1 MMTIAKRLIILLAV
15 PLVALLGL
23 GIFTRLQL
31 SKIEAR
37 SRFVTESRVEALATL
52 GNLSRSLA
60 ELRVDVRSHL
70 LATNEAQR
78 TAARAAFDDDERE
91 VVRLLRHF
99 ADNLVESDQGRR
111 LLMQYYALGL
121 DWIAGAKRAMT
132 MPDSPGLPRRIC
144 PVLRQSIEIDIG
156 VSLGDGG

>member
-1 MMTIAKRLIILLAV
+1 MTIAKRLIILLAL

-23 GIFTRLQL
+23 GIFTRFQL

-37 SRFVTESRVEALATL
+37 SRFVTESRVQALATL
-52 GNLSRSLA
+52 GNLSRSFA

-78 TAARAAFDDDERE
+78 TAARAAFEQNERE
-91 VVRLLRHF
+91 VVRLVQHF
-99 ADNLVESDQGRR
+99 ADNLVGSEQDRR
-111 LLMQYYALGL
+111 LLLQYHALGR

-132 MPDSPGLPRRIC
+132 LVDQNRRDDAIA
-144 PVLRQSIEIDIG
+144 LLHGQITNMSD
-156 VSLGDGG
+156 

>member
-37 SRFVTESRVEALATL
+37 SRFVMESRVEALATL
-52 GNLSRSLA
+52 GNLSRRFA
-60 ELRVDVRSHL
+60 ELGVDVRSHL

-78 TAARAAFDDDERE
+78 TAARAAFDEDERE
-91 VVRLLRHF
+91 VVRLLRHY
-99 ADNLVESDQGRR
+99 ADNLVVSDQGRR
-111 LLMQYYALGL
+111 LLTQYHTLGL
-121 DWIAGAKRAMT
+121 EWIAGAKRAMT
-132 MPDSPGLPRRIC
+132 LADQNRRDDAIA
-144 PVLRQSIEIDIG
+144 LLHGQITNMSD
-156 VSLGDGG
+156 